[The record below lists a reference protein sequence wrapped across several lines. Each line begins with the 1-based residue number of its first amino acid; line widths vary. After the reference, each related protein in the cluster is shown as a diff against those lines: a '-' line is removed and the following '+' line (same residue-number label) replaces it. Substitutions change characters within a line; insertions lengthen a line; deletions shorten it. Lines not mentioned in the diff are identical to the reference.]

1 MFISLLYPYNLWAV
15 EQLNYKTSQSISPS
29 LKYQIDSFLKQIYET
44 DISLYNIASTDLNSD
59 GIDEH
64 ILKRKSC
71 DTSQNQCIHS
81 IIAEKDG
88 EIVLLSKIRAKNI
101 IIGET
106 SSYGIKDLLIFK
118 NEINDY
124 NFDIY
129 MWSPSQKM
137 YIMNSE

>member
-1 MFISLLYPYNLWAV
+1 MAV
-15 EQLNYKTSQSISPS
+15 EQLSFGDKVSPS
-29 LKYQIDSFLKQIYET
+29 LKYQINTLLGEVYET
-44 DISLYNIASTDLNSD
+44 DISLYHIANIDLNND

-64 ILKRKSC
+64 ILKRKTCEVSK
-71 DTSQNQCIHS
+71 NQCIYS

-88 EIVLLSKIRAKNI
+88 KIILLSKIRAKNL

-106 SSYGIKDLLIFK
+106 SSFGIKDILVFK

-137 YIMNSE
+137 YIMNIE